1 MILQTRKTHKLG
13 QLECCKHIIKNE
25 GFKGLFKGTLVTYA
39 RDMPSFATYFLVY
52 ESLQQNFFEKNNK
65 DDICKEESK
74 IIERNI
80 FGTIM
85 SGALAG
91 IAGWTVA
98 IPADVIKNRHQV
110 NSGSKSAIQNAKDLF
125 KVKGIRGFFL
135 GAGPILLRAGPANA
149 AAFLGYE
156 SAISFL
162 AFMQNTHY
170 L

>member
-1 MILQTRKTHKLG
+1 MILQTRKTYKLG
-13 QLECCKHIIKNE
+13 QWDCFKNIIKNE

-52 ESLQQNFFEKNNK
+52 ESLQQNIFEKSK
-65 DDICKEESK
+65 EVSEEEESK
-74 IIERNI
+74 IVERNI

-125 KVKGIRGFFL
+125 KIKGFRGFFL

-156 SAISFL
+156 SAISCL
-162 AFMQNTHY
+162 AYFY
-170 L
+170 